1 MNMTTENTIR
11 DKANTTNTH
20 NPGLTPAENNPDQF
34 KVNAGNEMTGIE
46 NINQNCT
53 CIKEKENC

>member
-20 NPGLTPAENNPDQF
+20 NPRLTPAENNPDQF
-34 KVNAGNEMTGIE
+34 KVNAGNLPWVFHYR
-46 NINQNCT
+46 
-53 CIKEKENC
+53 KETSMGTVVASS